1 MVNLGITFGAIKYFS
16 FDVEAVMRRQHTN
29 RLSYPMVFIHVV
41 FGSLWIFS
49 GLAQFTNTFQR
60 NKKWHKINGYFYYG
74 FTLLSVLSLF
84 AVGLKLQAGAPFKV
98 GVFPNSLH
106 TLISLVLS
114 FIFIKYRNIEMHRAW
129 VIRSMIMGLIMPVDR
144 FFSGLY
150 LLNPVLRLSFSN
162 IVIVTLIIA
171 ELIIHRKL
179 KFKLHFSNNML
190 VSFVT
195 SIIVFGLLAGTF
207 YYTFFFEI
215 NFVDKTRM
223 NF

>member
-1 MVNLGITFGAIKYFS
+1 
-16 FDVEAVMRRQHTN
+16 
-29 RLSYPMVFIHVV
+29 MVFIHVV
-41 FGSLWIFS
+41 FASLWMFS

-60 NKKWHKINGYFYYG
+60 NKKWHKINDYFYYG

-84 AVGLKLQAGAPFKV
+84 AVDLKLQAAAPFKV

-106 TLISLVLS
+106 TLICMVLS

-129 VIRSMIMGLIMPVDR
+129 VIRSMVMGLAMPVDR

-150 LLNPVLRLSFSN
+150 FVSPILRLSFSN
-162 IVIVTLIIA
+162 IIIVSLIIA

-179 KFKLHFSNNML
+179 KFKLLFSNNKFINLLISL
-190 VSFVT
+190 VLFS
-195 SIIVFGLLAGTF
+195 LLDCTF
-207 YYTFFFEI
+207 YYTFVFEL
-215 NFVDKTRM
+215 NFVNKTRM